1 MMRLA
6 AVVIYLFLCGD
17 LQEDPEALSAL
28 PLCQHGDDMRFCGL
42 PLGGFGCALTP
53 DRVDFVLDPTSAC
66 LNGSGNVVPDLPT
79 GPVTYAARA
88 YAFGRFRI
96 DDADW
101 SDGEHTACVRLSSS
115 ATGVKDQFL
124 IPISKG
130 FDARRALVPPPP
142 FDLRPSQ

>member
-66 LNGSGNVVPDLPT
+66 LNGSGNVVPDLPA
-79 GPVTYAARA
+79 GPVTYAVRA

-124 IPISKG
+124 IPISNG
-130 FDARRALVPPPP
+130 FDARRAFVSPPR
-142 FDLRPSQ
+142 L

>member
-6 AVVIYLFLCGD
+6 AVVIYLFQCGD
-17 LQEDPEALSAL
+17 LQFDAEALKAR
-28 PLCQHGDDMRFCGL
+28 PVCQHGDGMRFCGL

-53 DRVDFVLDPTSAC
+53 DRIDFVLDPTSAC
-66 LNGSGNVVPDLPT
+66 LNGSSNVVPDLPV
-79 GPVTYAARA
+79 GPVTYAVRA

-115 ATGVKDQFL
+115 TTGVKDQFL
-124 IPISKG
+124 IPIWKG
-130 FDARRALVPPPP
+130 FDARRGFVPPSPLN
-142 FDLRPSQ
+142 LRPSQ